1 MLMPEQQTTFLEP
14 DKKRRLLSIFESLLP
29 LVDRLADKLR
39 LLWILGLLV
48 TVWLTVWCFYL
59 KHFSLMVTVLAGVAA
74 LLPVLIL
81 IQFWWA
87 LEDLK
92 NLPEIAG
99 RMAGDAKSGLQESLQ
114 NFRSGKV
121 RKLSLFNAGKGL
133 WSVGAMATEANELL
147 GSYISFATL
156 VNPIMLV
163 LGVVSIVSVYLLFL
177 IGILLAFFF

>member
-1 MLMPEQQTTFLEP
+1 MSEQIKKTLEP
-14 DKKRRLLSIFESLLP
+14 EKKQRLWSIFESLLP

-39 LLWILGLLV
+39 LFWILGLLV

-74 LLPVLIL
+74 LLPVLVL

-87 LEDLK
+87 LEGLK

-99 RMAGDAKSGLQESLQ
+99 RMAGDAKSGLQESVQ
-114 NFRSGKV
+114 NFRSGKAP
-121 RKLSLFNAGKGL
+121 KLSLFNAGKGL
-133 WSVGAMATEANELL
+133 WSVGAMATEANELI

-163 LGVVSIVSVYLLFL
+163 LGVVSIVSVHLLFL
-177 IGILLAFFF
+177 IGILLVFFF